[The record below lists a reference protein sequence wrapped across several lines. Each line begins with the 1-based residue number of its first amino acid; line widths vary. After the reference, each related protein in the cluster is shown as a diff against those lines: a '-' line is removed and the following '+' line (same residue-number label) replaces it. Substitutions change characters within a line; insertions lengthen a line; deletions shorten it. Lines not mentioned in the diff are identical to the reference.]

1 MQSSLTKYV
10 TINFFMDDTEG
21 IAFDIPVHVTVSE
34 VAGDWHNEKQTDI
47 NAVIDYKDLTDAIQR
62 FADFMKQDV
71 INHVETEVI
80 DNL

>member
-1 MQSSLTKYV
+1 MKSSLTKYV

-21 IAFDIPVHVTVSE
+21 ISFDVPVHVTVNK
-34 VAGDWHNEKQTDI
+34 VAGDWYNEKQTDI

-71 INHVETEVI
+71 INYVETEVI

>member
-1 MQSSLTKYV
+1 MFSLSSVIFSSDDALRTQNLA
-10 TINFFMDDTEG
+10 TIQ
-21 IAFDIPVHVTVSE
+21 VHTTHDVSE
-34 VAGDWHNEKQTDI
+34 TAGDWHNEKQTDI

-71 INHVETEVI
+71 INYVETEVI